1 MWQEAGR
8 GWGGVGPGK
17 CFWSGWGPAG
27 LWGWRPWPVGGLP
40 VGGLPVGRPGG
51 RRPPLTSF
59 LGLRS
64 WILIFVLAFLAAIL
78 FCFLVALKVTP
89 HRGIEPTM
97 RFLELLS
104 CRRDRVER
112 DYGRRGYDRR
122 DYDRRGYGRRGYGS
136 RCRLWRLS
144 LA

>member
-1 MWQEAGR
+1 
-8 GWGGVGPGK
+8 
-17 CFWSGWGPAG
+17 
-27 LWGWRPWPVGGLP
+27 
-40 VGGLPVGRPGG
+40 
-51 RRPPLTSF
+51 
-59 LGLRS
+59 LRS

-104 CRRDRVER
+104 CPWGRVER
-112 DYGRRGYDRR
+112 DRVGPDRVEP
-122 DYDRRGYGRRGYGS
+122 DRVEPDR
-136 RCRLWRLS
+136 RLWRLS